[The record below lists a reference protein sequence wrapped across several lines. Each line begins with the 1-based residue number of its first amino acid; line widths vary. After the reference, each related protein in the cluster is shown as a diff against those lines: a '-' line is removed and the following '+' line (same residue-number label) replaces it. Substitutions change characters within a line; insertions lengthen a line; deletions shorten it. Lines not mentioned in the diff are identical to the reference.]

1 VVDDR
6 LPADA
11 CLFDL
16 RGNSGMATGQ
26 VRWFSDEK
34 GFGFIT
40 PDDGGADLF
49 AHHTA
54 LGRGTWPSLRQD
66 QRVEFELRAGTKGP
80 MAGNIRAL

>member
-1 VVDDR
+1 
-6 LPADA
+6 
-11 CLFDL
+11 
-16 RGNSGMATGQ
+16 MAAGK

-40 PDDGGADLF
+40 PDDGGPDLF

-54 LGRGTWPSLRQD
+54 LGADTGPSLKQH
-66 QRVEFELRAGTKGP
+66 QLVEFELRAGTKGP